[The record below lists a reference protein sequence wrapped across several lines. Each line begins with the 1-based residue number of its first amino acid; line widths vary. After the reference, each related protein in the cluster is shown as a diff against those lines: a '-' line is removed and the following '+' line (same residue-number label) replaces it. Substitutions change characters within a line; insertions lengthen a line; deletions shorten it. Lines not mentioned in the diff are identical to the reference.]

1 MSRINMNKPLT
12 QRLAVQIT
20 ECVKA
25 ADEGFINLI
34 KSKDNVGVR
43 NAALVI
49 KGGDTKVAEKNND
62 VGAESK
68 QPLLDIALKGLKEHY
83 RNWNKWMEIACEKT
97 SRRWLQVTARC
108 VH

>member
-1 MSRINMNKPLT
+1 ETAVNDSLLMSRININNPLP

-25 ADEGFINLI
+25 ADEVFINLI

-43 NAALVI
+43 NASLVI
-49 KGGDTKVAEKNND
+49 KGGDTKVAEKYYD

-68 QPLLDIALKGLKEHY
+68 QPLLD
-83 RNWNKWMEIACEKT
+83 
-97 SRRWLQVTARC
+97 
-108 VH
+108 

>member
-49 KGGDTKVAEKNND
+49 KA
-62 VGAESK
+62 AI
-68 QPLLDIALKGLKEHY
+68 Q
-83 RNWNKWMEIACEKT
+83 KWQKK
-97 SRRWLQVTARC
+97 
-108 VH
+108 

>member
-34 KSKDNVGVR
+34 NSKDNVGVR

-49 KGGDTKVAEKNND
+49 KA
-62 VGAESK
+62 AI
-68 QPLLDIALKGLKEHY
+68 Q
-83 RNWNKWMEIACEKT
+83 KWQKK
-97 SRRWLQVTARC
+97 
-108 VH
+108 

>member
-49 KGGDTKVAEKNND
+49 KGGDTKVAEKITMLEQKVSNLY
-62 VGAESK
+62 S
-68 QPLLDIALKGLKEHY
+68 I
-83 RNWNKWMEIACEKT
+83 
-97 SRRWLQVTARC
+97 SR
-108 VH
+108 